1 MEPCIVFI
9 ESNTSG
15 TGKQFVSAAR
25 SLGLQ
30 PVLFAE
36 DPSRYSYAQ
45 QEAVQIVQHSCVD
58 NLDGLERSI
67 ARLAGERKLA
77 GIYSSSEYF
86 IETAA
91 QLAQHF
97 GLPGPAPAA
106 VRICRNKWEQRRRL
120 QQAGVGVPAF
130 ICVNTA
136 QQAVEALDSIT
147 LPVVL
152 KPTYGTGSIG
162 VRLCRSVDEVRCHA
176 AALLAV
182 HTNERGMPVPQEV
195 LVEEYLTWPEFSAE
209 VFGTTVVG
217 FTRKHVSREPYFVET
232 GHDFPALFTADVRDK
247 LSVALT
253 CAMRAVGM
261 DWGPMHIEFR
271 CAEDRFAVMEINP
284 RLAGGFIP
292 ELLRL
297 ATGIDVISETI
308 KLVAGLQPDLTPSTA
323 GHASIRFICPQSD
336 GTITRVKGLEQA
348 TALDGIASALL
359 YRQIGDSFAVHHDFR
374 DRVGHVVSVADC
386 EHAAVQVAE
395 SARNMIEIHVA
406 PQ

>member
-1 MEPCIVFI
+1 
-9 ESNTSG
+9 
-15 TGKQFVSAAR
+15 
-25 SLGLQ
+25 
-30 PVLFAE
+30 
-36 DPSRYSYAQ
+36 
-45 QEAVQIVQHSCVD
+45 
-58 NLDGLERSI
+58 
-67 ARLAGERKLA
+67 
-77 GIYSSSEYF
+77 
-86 IETAA
+86 
-91 QLAQHF
+91 
-97 GLPGPAPAA
+97 
-106 VRICRNKWEQRRRL
+106 
-120 QQAGVGVPAF
+120 
-130 ICVNTA
+130 
-136 QQAVEALDSIT
+136 VEALDSIT

-162 VRLCRSVDEVRCHA
+162 VRLCRSADEVHRHA

-195 LVEEYLTWPEFSAE
+195 LVEEYLPWPEFSAE

-232 GHDFPALFTADVRDK
+232 GHDFPALFTADMRDK

-253 CAMRAVGM
+253 CAMRALGM